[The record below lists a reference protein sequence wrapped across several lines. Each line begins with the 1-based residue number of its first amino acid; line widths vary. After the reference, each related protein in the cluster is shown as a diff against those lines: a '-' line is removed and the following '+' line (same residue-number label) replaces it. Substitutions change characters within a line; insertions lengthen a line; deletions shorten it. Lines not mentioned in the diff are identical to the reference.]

1 MIKLYLISIVIWA
14 IMIYGTAYLFGNKI
28 RENGWLD
35 VKDEKKNKYVT
46 AFLITAIPIIRVL
59 MFIAVIAMVGV
70 TKEKFEEWQKE
81 LNDESN

>member
-1 MIKLYLISIVIWA
+1 MIKIYLFSIVIWA

-59 MFIAVIAMVGV
+59 MFIVVIIMVGV